1 MVSINLYGASFTRLE
16 ASLLRR
22 VCVRALQACLVLPA
36 LAGAQSARDST
47 LYLRAQQM
55 VANGDAAGGRKLADS
70 VANAAPSG
78 TAAYAEGLYWRATLA
93 ANARDSEQ
101 AYRQIIVDYP
111 LSGRV
116 ADALL
121 RIGQLESARGENAAA
136 LQHFQRLVL
145 EHPRSPLRAE
155 ASYWVARLYFDA
167 NDPSHACAA
176 NSDALASAPA
186 SNVELKNRIDFQ
198 QQRCRGVTL
207 ATNAPAAAAAPEA
220 VPVKNVPATS
230 APKPP
235 VKPAPKVAAAASEVA
250 KESTNEAAKKASGKS
265 ATERRDTI
273 AKRAAQASTPASTP
287 AAPSA
292 PSETASVASATA
304 AAPSANATSGGDSN
318 ARSGVVSRPPT
329 KEEVDRALASAA
341 QSKLLKKT
349 PASAAAAASA
359 APKAVAK
366 RTAASPAR
374 RQPSASIASS
384 ASSAGGYAVQIA
396 AFRTKAPA
404 TQMAT
409 SLHGRGYEAY
419 VDGTS
424 APYRV
429 RIGHFTTRAAAA
441 QELAKL
447 KARHIDGFVAER

>member
-1 MVSINLYGASFTRLE
+1 MVSINLYGASFARLE

-22 VCVRALQACLVLPA
+22 ACVRALQACLVLPA

-207 ATNAPAAAAAPEA
+207 ATNAPAAAAAPA
-220 VPVKNVPATS
+220 SVPVKNLPAAS

-235 VKPAPKVAAAASEVA
+235 VKPAPRVAAAASEVA
-250 KESTNEAAKKASGKS
+250 KESTKEAAKEAAGNN
-265 ATERRDTI
+265 ATERHDTI
-273 AKRAAQASTPASTP
+273 AKRAAQTSAPA
-287 AAPSA
+287 A
-292 PSETASVASATA
+292 PSETASVTA
-304 AAPSANATSGGDSN
+304 ATPSVSATSGGDSN
-318 ARSGVVSRPPT
+318 TRSGVVSRPPT

-349 PASAAAAASA
+349 PASAAVSTPAPA
-359 APKAVAK
+359 APKAIAK
-366 RTAASPAR
+366 QTAASPAR
-374 RQPSASIASS
+374 TQPGV
-384 ASSAGGYAVQIA
+384 SSAGGYAVQIA
-396 AFRTKAPA
+396 AFHTKAPA

>member
-101 AYRQIIVDYP
+101 SYRQIIVDYP

-304 AAPSANATSGGDSN
+304 AAPSASATSGGDSN

-329 KEEVDRALASAA
+329 KEEVDRALASVA

-349 PASAAAAASA
+349 PASAAASA
-359 APKAVAK
+359 APKAIAK

>member
-1 MVSINLYGASFTRLE
+1 
-16 ASLLRR
+16 
-22 VCVRALQACLVLPA
+22 
-36 LAGAQSARDST
+36 
-47 LYLRAQQM
+47 M

-207 ATNAPAAAAAPEA
+207 ATNAPAAAAAPA
-220 VPVKNVPATS
+220 SAPVKNLPAAS

-235 VKPAPKVAAAASEVA
+235 VKPAPRVAAAASEVA
-250 KESTNEAAKKASGKS
+250 KESTKEAAKEAAGNN
-265 ATERRDTI
+265 ATERHDTI
-273 AKRAAQASTPASTP
+273 AKRAAQTSAPA
-287 AAPSA
+287 A
-292 PSETASVASATA
+292 PSETASVTA
-304 AAPSANATSGGDSN
+304 ATPSASATSGGDSN
-318 ARSGVVSRPPT
+318 TRSGVVSRPPT
-329 KEEVDRALASAA
+329 KEEVDRALA
-341 QSKLLKKT
+341 
-349 PASAAAAASA
+349 
-359 APKAVAK
+359 
-366 RTAASPAR
+366 
-374 RQPSASIASS
+374 
-384 ASSAGGYAVQIA
+384 
-396 AFRTKAPA
+396 
-404 TQMAT
+404 
-409 SLHGRGYEAY
+409 
-419 VDGTS
+419 
-424 APYRV
+424 
-429 RIGHFTTRAAAA
+429 
-441 QELAKL
+441 
-447 KARHIDGFVAER
+447 

>member
-1 MVSINLYGASFTRLE
+1 MVSTNLYRASFTRRE
-16 ASLLRR
+16 TSPARRGAVFLRR
-22 VCVRALQACLVLPA
+22 VCVPALLTCFTLPA
-36 LAGAQSARDST
+36 VAGAQSARDST

-70 VANAAPSG
+70 VANAAPTG
-78 TAAYAEGLYWRATLA
+78 TSAYAEGLYWRATLA

-116 ADALL
+116 PDALL

-145 EHPRSPLRAE
+145 EHPRSPLHAE

-167 NDPSHACAA
+167 NDPPHACAA
-176 NSDALASAPA
+176 NSDAMASAPA

-207 ATNAPAAAAAPEA
+207 ATNAPAAPAS

-235 VKPAPKVAAAASEVA
+235 VKPAPKVAAVT
-250 KESTNEAAKKASGKS
+250 KE
-265 ATERRDTI
+265 
-273 AKRAAQASTPASTP
+273 TPKETP
-287 AAPSA
+287 K
-292 PSETASVASATA
+292 ETATA
-304 AAPSANATSGGDSN
+304 ATPTVGTASGSNSSAS
-318 ARSGVVSRPPT
+318 SGVVSRPPT

-341 QSKLLKKT
+341 QSKLLTKT
-349 PASAAAAASA
+349 PAAAAPA
-359 APKAVAK
+359 KAVTKAIAK
-366 RTAASPAR
+366 QAVVSPAGKR
-374 RQPSASIASS
+374 PSAPSAST
-384 ASSAGGYAVQIA
+384 GGEYSVQIA

-404 TQMAT
+404 TQLAT
-409 SLHGRGYEAY
+409 TLHGRGYEAY

-429 RIGHFTTRAAAA
+429 RIGHFTTHAAAA
-441 QELAKL
+441 QELVKL